1 MKKKNSDLWTK
12 CQHYKKISFD
22 LNYKLSGREVLKELP
37 LEIEKVYKEIE
48 TLRDNLGKFYFANPN
63 GQNMQTCGVN
73 L

>member
-48 TLRDNLGKFYFANPN
+48 TLRDNLGKFFDGHETPK
-63 GQNMQTCGVN
+63 TN
-73 L
+73 LAMVVTS